1 MARKRKITMVSKEGA
16 TGSSSTTQGSA
27 GGAPPSGQAASST
40 EGTRQERKREKMAKE
55 NDRVRPCRGDLYVAT
70 HKEKDVN
77 YINDAA
83 QESVTQMENIMNEER
98 SKRELQQLENPDL
111 TFEIDVDWD
120 NDEYTQVKGNP
131 KNDRVNAKEHLSKEV
146 IRTTKRLSVT
156 IYSHLV
162 TERPSPQ
169 TFCDGALG
177 DGQIIDADALSSVTI
192 YPIGLLCRL

>member
-40 EGTRQERKREKMAKE
+40 EGTRQ
-55 NDRVRPCRGDLYVAT
+55 GDLYVAT

-98 SKRELQQLENPDL
+98 SKRELQQLENSDL

-146 IRTTKRLSVT
+146 IRATKRLSVT